1 MRYKNLI
8 IINNEKIFKENN
20 SFYCDNLDLKI
31 LPEELNE
38 YHEVQYIVRSS
49 NKKGSQKI
57 NLKNKTALVTGAGKG
72 IGKACAVALA
82 EVGANLIIISR
93 TKKDLDKVSKII
105 RKFNSKCV
113 YYVCDVTNYHQIKEI
128 INKQKRI
135 DILVNNAG
143 IGKSGNILTTN
154 NNDWD
159 EIIKV
164 NLTGTYL
171 VTKHC
176 LENLINSKNG
186 SIVNIASVAGI
197 VAVKDRFAYCT
208 SKGGVISL
216 TKSIALDFVKDN
228 IRANAICPGTVNTP
242 WVERITQDYENP
254 DEARELMRQRQPL
267 GRLGEPEEIAQAAIY
282 LGSDESKFITGTTLV
297 IDGGLTMS

>member
-1 MRYKNLI
+1 MSTSLRLNNKTAIVTGGAAGIGEQIVRNFVAEGCKVAIFDKN
-8 IINNEKIFKENN
+8 ING
-20 SFYCDNLDLKI
+20 LK
-31 LPEELNE
+31 LEEELN
-38 YHEVQYIVRSS
+38 S
-49 NKKGSQKI
+49 NGFNTKYYQCDITDENSIIKCI
-57 NLKNKTALVTGAGKG
+57 NESLTYLSN
-72 IGKACAVALA
+72 
-82 EVGANLIIISR
+82 
-93 TKKDLDKVSKII
+93 
-105 RKFNSKCV
+105 
-113 YYVCDVTNYHQIKEI
+113 
-128 INKQKRI
+128 IN
-135 DILVNNAG
+135 ILVNNAG
-143 IGKSGNILTTN
+143 IGKSGNILTTT

-216 TKSIALDFVKDN
+216 TKSIALDFVKEN

-242 WVERITQDYENP
+242 WIERITQDYENP
-254 DEARELMRQRQPL
+254 AEARELMRQRQPL

-282 LGSDESKFITGTTLV
+282 LASDESKFITGTTLV
-297 IDGGLTMS
+297 IDGGLTMA

>member
-1 MRYKNLI
+1 MSNNLR
-8 IINNEKIFKENN
+8 
-20 SFYCDNLDLKI
+20 
-31 LPEELNE
+31 LN
-38 YHEVQYIVRSS
+38 
-49 NKKGSQKI
+49 
-57 NLKNKTALVTGAGKG
+57 NKTAIVTGGASG
-72 IGKACAVALA
+72 IGEQIVRNFVAEGCKVA
-82 EVGANLIIISR
+82 I
-93 TKKDLDKVSKII
+93 LDKNIDGLKLEKELNSNGFNTKFYQCDITHENSII
-105 RKFNSKCV
+105 KC
-113 YYVCDVTNYHQIKEI
+113 
-128 INKQKRI
+128 INQSLTYLNNLN
-135 DILVNNAG
+135 ILVNNAG

-228 IRANAICPGTVNTP
+228 IRANAICPGTINTP

-267 GRLGEPEEIAQAAIY
+267 GRLGEPEEIALAAIY

-297 IDGGLTMS
+297 IDGGLTMA

>member
-1 MRYKNLI
+1 MSTSLRLNNKTAIVTGGAAGIGEQIVRNFVAEGCKVAIFDKN
-8 IINNEKIFKENN
+8 ING
-20 SFYCDNLDLKI
+20 LK
-31 LPEELNE
+31 LEEELN
-38 YHEVQYIVRSS
+38 S
-49 NKKGSQKI
+49 NGFNTKYYQCDITDENSIIKCI
-57 NLKNKTALVTGAGKG
+57 NESLTYLSN
-72 IGKACAVALA
+72 
-82 EVGANLIIISR
+82 
-93 TKKDLDKVSKII
+93 
-105 RKFNSKCV
+105 
-113 YYVCDVTNYHQIKEI
+113 
-128 INKQKRI
+128 IN
-135 DILVNNAG
+135 ILVNNAG
-143 IGKSGNILTTN
+143 IGKSGNILTTT

-216 TKSIALDFVKDN
+216 TKSIALDFVKEN

-242 WVERITQDYENP
+242 WIERITQDYENP
-254 DEARELMRQRQPL
+254 TEARELMRQRQPL

-282 LGSDESKFITGTTLV
+282 LASDESKFITGTTLV
-297 IDGGLTMS
+297 IDGGLTMA

>member
-1 MRYKNLI
+1 MNSNGFNTKYYQCDITDENSI
-8 IINNEKIFKENN
+8 IECTNQ
-20 SFYCDNLDLKI
+20 SLKY
-31 LPEELNE
+31 LNKL
-38 YHEVQYIVRSS
+38 
-49 NKKGSQKI
+49 N
-57 NLKNKTALVTGAGKG
+57 
-72 IGKACAVALA
+72 
-82 EVGANLIIISR
+82 
-93 TKKDLDKVSKII
+93 
-105 RKFNSKCV
+105 
-113 YYVCDVTNYHQIKEI
+113 
-128 INKQKRI
+128 
-135 DILVNNAG
+135 ILVNNAG
-143 IGKSGNILTTN
+143 IGKAGNILTTN
-154 NNDWD
+154 RNDWD

-171 VTKHC
+171 VTKYC

-216 TKSIALDFVKDN
+216 TKSIALDFVKEN

-254 DEARELMRQRQPL
+254 DEARDLMRQRQPL
-267 GRLGEPEEIAQAAIY
+267 GRLGEPEEIAKAALY
-282 LGSDESKFITGTTLV
+282 LGSDESKFVTGTTLV

>member
-1 MRYKNLI
+1 MSTSLRLNNKTAIVTGGSAGIGEQIVRNFVAEGCKVAIFDKN
-8 IINNEKIFKENN
+8 ING
-20 SFYCDNLDLKI
+20 LK
-31 LPEELNE
+31 LEEELN
-38 YHEVQYIVRSS
+38 S
-49 NKKGSQKI
+49 NGFNTKYYQCDITDENSIIKCI
-57 NLKNKTALVTGAGKG
+57 NESLTYLSN
-72 IGKACAVALA
+72 
-82 EVGANLIIISR
+82 
-93 TKKDLDKVSKII
+93 
-105 RKFNSKCV
+105 
-113 YYVCDVTNYHQIKEI
+113 
-128 INKQKRI
+128 IN
-135 DILVNNAG
+135 ILVNNAG
-143 IGKSGNILTTN
+143 IGKSGNILTTT

-216 TKSIALDFVKDN
+216 TKSIALDFVKEN

-242 WVERITQDYENP
+242 WIERITQD
-254 DEARELMRQRQPL
+254 
-267 GRLGEPEEIAQAAIY
+267 
-282 LGSDESKFITGTTLV
+282 
-297 IDGGLTMS
+297 

>member
-1 MRYKNLI
+1 MSNNLR
-8 IINNEKIFKENN
+8 
-20 SFYCDNLDLKI
+20 
-31 LPEELNE
+31 LN
-38 YHEVQYIVRSS
+38 
-49 NKKGSQKI
+49 
-57 NLKNKTALVTGAGKG
+57 NKTAIVTGGASG
-72 IGKACAVALA
+72 IGEQIVRNFVAEGCKVA
-82 EVGANLIIISR
+82 I
-93 TKKDLDKVSKII
+93 LDKNIDGLKLEKELNSNGFNTKFYQCDITHENSII
-105 RKFNSKCV
+105 KC
-113 YYVCDVTNYHQIKEI
+113 
-128 INKQKRI
+128 INQSLTYLNNLN
-135 DILVNNAG
+135 ILVNNAG

-228 IRANAICPGTVNTP
+228 IRANAICPGTINTP

-297 IDGGLTMS
+297 IDGGLTMA

>member
-1 MRYKNLI
+1 MSTSLRLNNKTAIVTGGAAGIGEQIVRNFVAEGCKVAIFDKN
-8 IINNEKIFKENN
+8 ING
-20 SFYCDNLDLKI
+20 LK
-31 LPEELNE
+31 LEEELN
-38 YHEVQYIVRSS
+38 S
-49 NKKGSQKI
+49 NGFNTKYYQCDITDENSIIKCI
-57 NLKNKTALVTGAGKG
+57 NESLTYLSN
-72 IGKACAVALA
+72 
-82 EVGANLIIISR
+82 
-93 TKKDLDKVSKII
+93 
-105 RKFNSKCV
+105 
-113 YYVCDVTNYHQIKEI
+113 
-128 INKQKRI
+128 IN
-135 DILVNNAG
+135 ILVNNAG

-216 TKSIALDFVKDN
+216 TKSIALDFVKEN

-242 WVERITQDYENP
+242 WVDRITQDYENP
-254 DEARELMRQRQPL
+254 AEARELMRQRQPL

-297 IDGGLTMS
+297 IDGGLTMA

>member
-1 MRYKNLI
+1 M
-8 IINNEKIFKENN
+8 
-20 SFYCDNLDLKI
+20 
-31 LPEELNE
+31 
-38 YHEVQYIVRSS
+38 
-49 NKKGSQKI
+49 I
-57 NLKNKTALVTGAGKG
+57 NLKGKVAVVTGGASG
-72 IGKACAVALA
+72 IGEQIVRNFVAEGCKVA
-82 EVGANLIIISR
+82 I
-93 TKKDLDKVSKII
+93 LDKNIDGLKLEKELNSNGFNTKFYQCDITHENSII
-105 RKFNSKCV
+105 KC
-113 YYVCDVTNYHQIKEI
+113 
-128 INKQKRI
+128 INQSLTYLNNLN
-135 DILVNNAG
+135 ILVNNAG

-267 GRLGEPEEIAQAAIY
+267 GRLGEPEEIALAAIY

>member
-1 MRYKNLI
+1 MSNNLR
-8 IINNEKIFKENN
+8 
-20 SFYCDNLDLKI
+20 
-31 LPEELNE
+31 LN
-38 YHEVQYIVRSS
+38 
-49 NKKGSQKI
+49 
-57 NLKNKTALVTGAGKG
+57 NKTAIVTGGASG
-72 IGKACAVALA
+72 IGEQIVRNFVAEGCKVA
-82 EVGANLIIISR
+82 I
-93 TKKDLDKVSKII
+93 LDKNIDGLKLEKELNSNGFNTKFYQCDITHENSII
-105 RKFNSKCV
+105 KC
-113 YYVCDVTNYHQIKEI
+113 
-128 INKQKRI
+128 INQSLTYLNNLN
-135 DILVNNAG
+135 ILVNNAG

>member
-1 MRYKNLI
+1 M
-8 IINNEKIFKENN
+8 
-20 SFYCDNLDLKI
+20 
-31 LPEELNE
+31 
-38 YHEVQYIVRSS
+38 S
-49 NKKGSQKI
+49 NKLRL
-57 NLKNKTALVTGAGKG
+57 NNKTAIVTGGASG
-72 IGKACAVALA
+72 IGEQIVRNFVSEGCKVA
-82 EVGANLIIISR
+82 IF
-93 TKKDLDKVSKII
+93 DKNIEGLKLE
-105 RKFNSKCV
+105 KELNSNGSNAK
-113 YYVCDVTNYHQIKEI
+113 YYQCDVTDENSIIKCV
-128 INKQKRI
+128 NQSLDYLKTLN
-135 DILVNNAG
+135 ILVNNAG
-143 IGKSGNILTTN
+143 IGKAGNILTTN

-171 VTKHC
+171 VTKYS
-176 LENLINSKNG
+176 LEKLINSKNG

-216 TKSIALDFVKDN
+216 TKSIALDFVKEN
-228 IRANAICPGTVNTP
+228 VRANAICPGTVNTP

-254 DEARELMRQRQPL
+254 DEARDLMRQRQPL

-297 IDGGLTMS
+297 IDGGLTMA

>member
-1 MRYKNLI
+1 MSNNLR
-8 IINNEKIFKENN
+8 
-20 SFYCDNLDLKI
+20 
-31 LPEELNE
+31 LN
-38 YHEVQYIVRSS
+38 
-49 NKKGSQKI
+49 
-57 NLKNKTALVTGAGKG
+57 NKTAIVTGGASG
-72 IGKACAVALA
+72 IGEQIVRNFVAEGCKVA
-82 EVGANLIIISR
+82 I
-93 TKKDLDKVSKII
+93 LDKNIDGLKLEKELISNGFNTKFYQCDITHENSII
-105 RKFNSKCV
+105 KC
-113 YYVCDVTNYHQIKEI
+113 
-128 INKQKRI
+128 INQSLTYLNNLN
-135 DILVNNAG
+135 ILVNNAG

-228 IRANAICPGTVNTP
+228 IRANAICPGTINTP

-267 GRLGEPEEIAQAAIY
+267 GRLGEPEEIALAAIY